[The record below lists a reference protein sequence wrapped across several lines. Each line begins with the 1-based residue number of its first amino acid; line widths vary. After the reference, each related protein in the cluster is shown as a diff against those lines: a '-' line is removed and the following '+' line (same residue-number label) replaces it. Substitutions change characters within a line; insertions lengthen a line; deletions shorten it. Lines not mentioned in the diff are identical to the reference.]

1 MVIKTFKTEHYQ
13 DYKVPS
19 MFIACKSC
27 TFKCDKEC
35 KQKIC
40 QNSHLAQIQNID
52 VSIDFLIQQY
62 IENPITQAIIF
73 GGLEPFDDIQNV
85 LEFIEKFRASGIED
99 NVVIYTG
106 YTKEEIIKTFKQEFK
121 ELKNLNNII
130 IKYGRFIPNNIKHFD
145 NILGT
150 YLSSNNQYAEQ
161 LT

>member
-130 IKYGRFIPNNIKHFD
+130 IKYGRFIPNNNKHFD